1 MKYPKGTKYVGAVG
15 LILKADAVRSEMWEV
30 GGKTLRGCRVPVH
43 PGQRDPVQGGRVC
56 RDGDGGLEDGF
67 DEGGADSQLHL
78 QHRVLLSLGLWTE
91 AGLADLG
98 EFQLP
103 AESKGLQEGISI
115 PQDGPGNSIDMRV
128 NCEKLVLFF
137 SPPCQLLETVFFQ
150 LHPTLSTGAVLP
162 EGGH

>member
-1 MKYPKGTKYVGAVG
+1 
-15 LILKADAVRSEMWEV
+15 MWEV
-30 GGKTLRGCRVPVH
+30 GGKTLRGCRVPIH

-56 RDGDGGLEDGF
+56 RDGDGGLEDGL

-91 AGLADLG
+91 AGLADLR

-115 PQDGPGNSIDMRV
+115 SQDGPGNSIDMRV
-128 NCEKLVLFF
+128 DCKELVLFF
-137 SPPCQLLETVFFQ
+137 FPLGQLLETAFLQ
-150 LHPTLSTGAVLP
+150 LQPTLSAGAVLP
-162 EGGH
+162 EDGH